1 MQPLVRLRVCV
12 TGVGSDDVRVAEKIN
27 GSVLI
32 IATDRDDRRS
42 LFEAL
47 DTQEFD
53 ALYTAKDI
61 DQARTFLAQDPQID
75 LILLEF
81 LGEAP
86 DAIAFCNELRGQ
98 QGKPAI
104 PVIGILDSKTSAI
117 WTSLQPLP
125 SAVVDQL
132 SSPVDPN
139 EALRRINAQL
149 SGANDVSDKSA
160 SEVSPAEHSFAFE
173 FSNDELAI
181 VDPRSG
187 RIVDVNARFC
197 ERSGHDRVQL
207 LGNRI
212 EGLDALISA
221 DLRTS
226 LYQLLAREG
235 EIHFRSRKPHADGN
249 SYLVDVT
256 VKTTA
261 DNGEPIQFHTFRDL
275 SELDGYAKTLDLIS
289 GLSQTGG
296 GEEGVNATVNS
307 LVDWLQLDFLALV
320 SLRLEQDGDIQ
331 PLVIFHRQSPPED
344 SPDPLRLSTLRQALD
359 GDEVILLNDACRTNA
374 GDEFVVERGYE
385 YLIGLPLCDERKVVL
400 GALVIARH
408 EPMAHLSP
416 MIEGLRA
423 VTHRLALELELRRAR
438 EQGRVRGLQDS
449 LTGLPNRLL
458 FNDRLESVIQ
468 EAHRTGEMFA
478 VLFVDLDRFKN
489 INDSLGHN
497 VGDHVLVAVARRLRA
512 SIRASDSVA
521 RYAGDEF
528 TLILRHIVQRD
539 DVMRIA
545 EKIIR
550 VMEAPLTL
558 PDGLELQITA
568 SLGLS
573 FYPDDATVAERLL
586 KHADVAMYTAKGMG
600 RNNFQAYVAVPEE
613 SHQQRL
619 ALEAKL
625 RQAERNGELRV
636 FYQPQV
642 DTTTEDIV
650 GMEALIRWEHPELG
664 MISPGFFIPLAE
676 ETGLIISI
684 GEWVMRAACQ
694 DARRWQ
700 LRFSMPLRISVNLS
714 PLQLRQPN
722 LVALVAEILEE
733 TGVPA
738 QLLDLEVTESISV
751 KSIPNLLETLQA
763 LRDLGCQISIDDF
776 GTGQSSLD
784 YIKRF
789 PADRIKIDQTFVRNI
804 GIDPD
809 DEAIVEATIGM
820 AHNLN
825 RAVVAEGVEIETHLD
840 FLRKLG
846 CEVLQGYL
854 FCRPLP
860 ATSFESLMTERE
872 RLHLEL
878 QTPLSKN

>member
-1 MQPLVRLRVCV
+1 ML
-12 TGVGSDDVRVAEKIN
+12 TEKSN
-27 GSVLI
+27 GAVLI
-32 IATDRDDRRS
+32 VATNRDDRRF

-47 DTQEFD
+47 DSQEFE
-53 ALYTAKDI
+53 AIYTAKDI
-61 DQARTFLAQDPQID
+61 GQARTFLAQEPHID
-75 LILLEF
+75 LVLLEF
-81 LGEAP
+81 LGSNA
-86 DAIAFCNELRGQ
+86 DAIAFCHELHQ
-98 QGKPAI
+98 QRRQDPI
-104 PVIGILDSKTSAI
+104 PVIGIFAGSPDVQFGPTPA
-117 WTSLQPLP
+117 LP
-125 SAVVDQL
+125 VGVVDWI
-132 SSPVDPN
+132 SSPVNPVQ
-139 EALRRINAQL
+139 ALQKINAQL
-149 SGANDVSDKSA
+149 NGTQQPDSI
-160 SEVSPAEHSFAFE
+160 EVVESTQLNHGLAFE
-173 FSNDELAI
+173 FAIDELAV
-181 VDPRSG
+181 VDLHSG
-187 RIVDVNARFC
+187 RILDINPGFIR
-197 ERSGHDRVQL
+197 RSGFSRSQSI
-207 LGNRI
+207 GSRI
-212 EGLDALISA
+212 ESLDAALSPEQRTEMNLKLAQEGGVRFRANKPCA
-221 DLRTS
+221 DSTTYPVDIHVRIVEQEGQRLG
-226 LYQLLAREG
+226 LY
-235 EIHFRSRKPHADGN
+235 
-249 SYLVDVT
+249 
-256 VKTTA
+256 
-261 DNGEPIQFHTFRDL
+261 TFREVGDL
-275 SELDGYAKTLDLIS
+275 GRYEQAMEVIS
-289 GLSQTGG
+289 GLAQAGG
-296 GEEGVNATVNS
+296 GEEGITAAIRS
-307 LVDWLQLDFLALV
+307 LIEWLSLDFVELV
-320 SLRLEQDGDIQ
+320 SLRLEQDSEIQ
-331 PLVIFHRQSPPED
+331 PLHIYHRFSPDDET
-344 SPDPLRLSTLRQALD
+344 PDPLRQPTLKQVLD
-359 GDEVILLNDACRTNA
+359 GDEVVVLSDACRANA
-374 GDEFVVERGYE
+374 NDEFAVERGFE
-385 YLIGLPLCDERKVVL
+385 CLIGLPLCDERKVVL
-400 GALVIARH
+400 GALIVARRRPLLH
-408 EPMAHLSP
+408 ASP
-416 MIEGLRA
+416 TIEGLRIVA
-423 VTHRLALELELRRAR
+423 HRLALELELRRAR
-438 EQGRVRGLQDS
+438 EQGRVRGLQDA

-489 INDSLGHN
+489 INDSLGHGI
-497 VGDHVLVAVARRLRA
+497 GDHVLIAVARRLRLCV
-512 SIRASDSVA
+512 RASDSVA

-528 TLILRHIVQRD
+528 TMILRHIVQRD

-545 EKIIR
+545 EKIVR

-573 FYPDDATVAERLL
+573 FYPDDATVADKLL

-642 DTTTEDIV
+642 DTATEDIV

-676 ETGLIISI
+676 ETGLIIPI
-684 GEWVMRAACQ
+684 GEWILRAACI

-700 LRFSMPLRISVNLS
+700 SRFSLPLRISVNLS
-714 PLQLRQPN
+714 PLQLRQPGFVN
-722 LVALVAEILEE
+722 LVASIIEE

-738 QLLDLEVTESISV
+738 NLLDLEVTESISV
-751 KSIPNLLETLQA
+751 KSIPNLLETLQS

-789 PADRIKIDQTFVRNI
+789 PADRIKIDQSFVRNI
-804 GIDPD
+804 GLDPD

-825 RAVVAEGVEIETHLD
+825 RAVVAEGVEIEAHLD

-860 ATSFESLMTERE
+860 AASFESLLSERE
-872 RLHLEL
+872 RLYQEL
-878 QTPLSKN
+878 QTSSQRG

>member
-1 MQPLVRLRVCV
+1 MI
-12 TGVGSDDVRVAEKIN
+12 VATNRE
-27 GSVLI
+27 
-32 IATDRDDRRS
+32 DRRF

-53 ALYTAKDI
+53 AIYTAKDI
-61 DQARTFLAQDPQID
+61 GQARTFLAQEPHID

-81 LGEAP
+81 LGEAA
-86 DAIAFCNELRGQ
+86 DAVEFCSELQHYRSNHLV
-98 QGKPAI
+98 
-104 PVIGILDSKTSAI
+104 PVIGIFDSGTSESWPADR
-117 WTSLQPLP
+117 SLPT
-125 SAVVDQL
+125 AVVDRL

-149 SGANDVSDKSA
+149 SGSTEGNNEATVNQPSL
-160 SEVSPAEHSFAFE
+160 EHPYAFE
-173 FSNDELAI
+173 CSRDELAI
-181 VDPRSG
+181 VDARSG
-187 RIVDVNARFC
+187 RIIDVNARFC
-197 ERSGHDRVQL
+197 ERSGHARSQL
-207 LGNRI
+207 LGSRI
-212 EGLDALISA
+212 DSLDATLSP
-221 DLRTS
+221 DLRAS
-226 LYQLLAREG
+226 LNLQLARDG
-235 EIHFRSRKPHADGN
+235 HVQFRARKPHADG
-249 SYLVDVT
+249 STYLVDVDMQMSSQ
-256 VKTTA
+256 K
-261 DNGEPIQFHTFRDL
+261 GESIQFLSFRDL
-275 SELDGYAKTLDLIS
+275 AELDGYARTLDVIS
-289 GLSQTGG
+289 GMSQTGG
-296 GEEGVNATVNS
+296 GEEGINETVNS
-307 LVDWLQLDFLALV
+307 LVEWLQLDFAALV
-320 SLRLEQDGDIQ
+320 SLRLEVDSEMQ
-331 PLVIFHRQSPPED
+331 PLVVYHRQSPPED
-344 SPDPLRLSTLRQALD
+344 SPDPMRLSTLKHALD
-359 GDEVILLNDACRTNA
+359 GDEIVLLDDACRTNA
-374 GDEFVVERGYE
+374 DDEFIIERGYE
-385 YLIGLPLCDERKVVL
+385 CLIGLPLCDERKVVL
-400 GALVIARH
+400 GALVIARQK
-408 EPMAHLSP
+408 PVRHLSP

-423 VTHRLALELELRRAR
+423 ISHRLALELELRRTR
-438 EQGRVRGLQDS
+438 EQGRVRGLQDA

-497 VGDHVLVAVARRLRA
+497 VGDHVLVAVSRRLR
-512 SIRASDSVA
+512 SCIRASDSVA

-528 TLILRHIVQRD
+528 TMILRHIVQRD

-642 DTTTEDIV
+642 DTATEDIV

-676 ETGLIISI
+676 ETGLIIPI
-684 GEWVMRAACQ
+684 GEWVMRAACL

-700 LRFSMPLRISVNLS
+700 LRYSMPLRISVNLS

-738 QLLDLEVTESISV
+738 NLLDLEVTESISV

-789 PADRIKIDQTFVRNI
+789 PADRIKIDQSFVRNI

-825 RAVVAEGVEIETHLD
+825 RGVVAEGVEIEAHLD
-840 FLRKLG
+840 FLRRHG

-860 ATSFESLMTERE
+860 AASFESLMSERE
-872 RLHLEL
+872 RLHQEL
-878 QTPLSKN
+878 HTPG